1 MRFPSL
7 FFICLNLLLE
17 KSAQNKRETFPHS
30 LWALEVR
37 TMPAPGGQVSRRAGG
52 ETALRWRSR
61 GRSRLPEALSD
72 AGPGGSGLPA
82 AAAGERR
89 ESRLQRP
96 CSSTAWRPGSRP
108 PEPHEAGAV
117 PDRGQERAGPWRLP
131 PRSIPD
137 LGRIGAGRGQAGG
150 DAPGLGTWDQ
160 PPAGP
165 GALTVR
171 AGCSGR

>member
-1 MRFPSL
+1 
-7 FFICLNLLLE
+7 
-17 KSAQNKRETFPHS
+17 
-30 LWALEVR
+30 
-37 TMPAPGGQVSRRAGG
+37 MPATGGQVSRRAGG

-61 GRSRLPEALSD
+61 GRSRLPEAPTH
-72 AGPGGSGLPA
+72 AGPGGSRLPA

-150 DAPGLGTWDQ
+150 DAPGLGAWDP

-171 AGCSGR
+171 AGVLGQVGAVRAASQKPAALWTSEKFFKKLL